1 MRPLL
6 PRRSRAVLAAVLAPM
21 PLLLAACGDDEEP
34 TSAAPEATGPACSYA
49 DAEPAAKDVTP
60 PPDRA
65 SVAGTVEA
73 TLKTSIGDLD
83 LELDADRA
91 PCTVNSFVSL
101 VDQGYF
107 DDTVCHRMTT
117 SGIYV
122 LQCGDPSATGTGG
135 PGYTIEDEVD
145 GSETYPAGT
154 LAMAKTPLPDSG
166 GSQFF
171 VVYDDTGLPPEYTV
185 FGTVSEA
192 TVDLLRDV
200 AADGVDDANGPGDG
214 HPNTE
219 VRIESATVAD

>member
-1 MRPLL
+1 MRRRLRPWALL
-6 PRRSRAVLAAVLAPM
+6 AVV
-21 PLLLAACGDDEEP
+21 PLLLAACGDDDEP
-34 TSAAPEATGPACSYA
+34 TSAADPAATAAATGPPCVYA
-49 DAEPAAKDVTP
+49 EAESPAKDVAA

-65 SVAGTVEA
+65 AVGGMVEVTLETTVGE
-73 TLKTSIGDLD
+73 LD
-83 LELDADRA
+83 LTLDAERS

-101 VDQGYF
+101 ARQGYF
-107 DDTVCHRMTT
+107 DDTTCHRMTI

-154 LAMAKTPLPDSG
+154 LAMAKTQLPDSG

-171 VVYDDTGLPPEYTV
+171 IVYDDTSLPPSYTV
-185 FGTVSEA
+185 FGTVSQA
-192 TVDLLRDV
+192 TVGLLQDV

-219 VRIESATVAD
+219 VRIESASVAD